1 MQSHTPQL
9 PHPILLYFSLPYY
22 TLSHHVLKS
31 LAFLVLLCP
40 VSTFTVLTTLYVSNT
55 VHNPVYLLEIVH
67 QYHGTFEFVSMRTE
81 LLSPLT
87 GLIAALPGAVTGSSR
102 PPGLLRLLSAFVR
115 YDETVAVIVPP
126 LPIPAPTPALPSTT
140 ATTAG
145 GGSVVKGKE
154 KGKEKGKKSKAVVK
168 SALVAPLAAHVPVE
182 DGTDLIVQTLI
193 RCVAAR
199 ADFEVS
205 RMVMDVLSVLLEREE
220 GRAILPH
227 AHLIIQCFSKRFVG
241 PDFDDSP
248 GVSAQLKLSE
258 MKITPT
264 GSVKQGMREYGRR
277 VCDVMLCT
285 VSDVM

>member
-1 MQSHTPQL
+1 
-9 PHPILLYFSLPYY
+9 
-22 TLSHHVLKS
+22 
-31 LAFLVLLCP
+31 
-40 VSTFTVLTTLYVSNT
+40 
-55 VHNPVYLLEIVH
+55 
-67 QYHGTFEFVSMRTE
+67 MRSE

-87 GLIAALPGAVTGSSR
+87 GLITALPGAVTGSSR

-126 LPIPAPTPALPSTT
+126 LPAVAPIPTT
-140 ATTAG
+140 ALTSATATVAV
-145 GGSVVKGKE
+145 SVAKG
-154 KGKEKGKKSKAVVK
+154 KGKKSKAAPDSEATPSSNG
-168 SALVAPLAAHVPVE
+168 SAIVTATVSPVE

-205 RMVMDVLSVLLEREE
+205 RMVMDVLSVLLERED
-220 GRAILPH
+220 GRAIMPH

-264 GSVKQGMREYGRR
+264 GSVKQGME
-277 VCDVMLCT
+277 
-285 VSDVM
+285 

>member
-1 MQSHTPQL
+1 
-9 PHPILLYFSLPYY
+9 
-22 TLSHHVLKS
+22 
-31 LAFLVLLCP
+31 
-40 VSTFTVLTTLYVSNT
+40 
-55 VHNPVYLLEIVH
+55 
-67 QYHGTFEFVSMRTE
+67 MRSE

-87 GLIAALPGAVTGSSR
+87 GLITALPGAVTGSSR

-126 LPIPAPTPALPSTT
+126 LPAVVPTPTLTSALTLTTT
-140 ATTAG
+140 AATVTVG
-145 GGSVVKGKE
+145 KG
-154 KGKEKGKKSKAVVK
+154 KGKKSKA
-168 SALVAPLAAHVPVE
+168 AADSVTTPASNGSVIVTATVSPVPPIV

-205 RMVMDVLSVLLEREE
+205 RMVMDVLSVLLERED

-264 GSVKQGMREYGRR
+264 GSVKQGVKQNDGSGK
-277 VCDVMLCT
+277 DVMWCG
-285 VSDVM
+285 VMIQYDLM

>member
-1 MQSHTPQL
+1 
-9 PHPILLYFSLPYY
+9 
-22 TLSHHVLKS
+22 
-31 LAFLVLLCP
+31 
-40 VSTFTVLTTLYVSNT
+40 
-55 VHNPVYLLEIVH
+55 
-67 QYHGTFEFVSMRTE
+67 MRTE

-126 LPIPAPTPALPSTT
+126 LPTPTPILTSTT
-140 ATTAG
+140 AAAA
-145 GGSVVKGKE
+145 GSVVKG
-154 KGKEKGKKSKAVVK
+154 KGKEKGKKSKAVVE
-168 SALVAPLAAHVPVE
+168 SVLITPVPAQVPVQ

-264 GSVKQGMREYGRR
+264 GSVKQGMRECGRR
-277 VCDVMLCT
+277 VCDGMLCT
-285 VSDVM
+285 VSDVAVVWCGVVWCGVV

>member
-1 MQSHTPQL
+1 
-9 PHPILLYFSLPYY
+9 
-22 TLSHHVLKS
+22 
-31 LAFLVLLCP
+31 
-40 VSTFTVLTTLYVSNT
+40 
-55 VHNPVYLLEIVH
+55 
-67 QYHGTFEFVSMRTE
+67 MRSE

-87 GLIAALPGAVTGSSR
+87 GLITALPGAVTGSSR

-126 LPIPAPTPALPSTT
+126 LPAIVPTPATALTTTSST
-140 ATTAG
+140 ATAAV
-145 GGSVVKGKE
+145 SVGKG
-154 KGKEKGKKSKAVVK
+154 KGKKSKAAADNVTTPASNG
-168 SALVAPLAAHVPVE
+168 SATVTAPVPPEE

-205 RMVMDVLSVLLEREE
+205 RMVMDVLSVLLERED

-264 GSVKQGMREYGRR
+264 GSVKQGMKHNDNKEEMW
-277 VCDVMLCT
+277 CDAL
-285 VSDVM
+285 

>member
-1 MQSHTPQL
+1 
-9 PHPILLYFSLPYY
+9 
-22 TLSHHVLKS
+22 
-31 LAFLVLLCP
+31 
-40 VSTFTVLTTLYVSNT
+40 
-55 VHNPVYLLEIVH
+55 
-67 QYHGTFEFVSMRTE
+67 MRSE

-87 GLIAALPGAVTGSSR
+87 GLITALPGAVTGSSR

-126 LPIPAPTPALPSTT
+126 LPAVAPTSALTLTSST
-140 ATTAG
+140 ATATV
-145 GGSVVKGKE
+145 SVAKG
-154 KGKEKGKKSKAVVK
+154 KGKKSKAVPDSVTTPASNG
-168 SALVAPLAAHVPVE
+168 SAIVTATVSPVSPVE
-182 DGTDLIVQTLI
+182 EGTDLIVQTLI

-205 RMVMDVLSVLLEREE
+205 RMVMDVLSVLLERED

-264 GSVKQGMREYGRR
+264 GSVKQGMKQNDDR
-277 VCDVMLCT
+277 
-285 VSDVM
+285 

>member
-1 MQSHTPQL
+1 
-9 PHPILLYFSLPYY
+9 
-22 TLSHHVLKS
+22 
-31 LAFLVLLCP
+31 
-40 VSTFTVLTTLYVSNT
+40 
-55 VHNPVYLLEIVH
+55 
-67 QYHGTFEFVSMRTE
+67 MRSE

-87 GLIAALPGAVTGSSR
+87 GLITALPGAVTGSSR

-126 LPIPAPTPALPSTT
+126 LPAIVPTPNLTSTSST
-140 ATTAG
+140 VTTTVTVA
-145 GGSVVKGKE
+145 KG
-154 KGKEKGKKSKAVVK
+154 KGKKTKAAADSTVVTPTSNG
-168 SALVAPLAAHVPVE
+168 SAIVTATVSPVPPVE

-205 RMVMDVLSVLLEREE
+205 RMVMDVLSVLLERED

-264 GSVKQGMREYGRR
+264 GSVKQGMSSMIIVER
-277 VCDVMLCT
+277 V
-285 VSDVM
+285 

>member
-1 MQSHTPQL
+1 
-9 PHPILLYFSLPYY
+9 
-22 TLSHHVLKS
+22 
-31 LAFLVLLCP
+31 
-40 VSTFTVLTTLYVSNT
+40 
-55 VHNPVYLLEIVH
+55 
-67 QYHGTFEFVSMRTE
+67 MRSE

-87 GLIAALPGAVTGSSR
+87 GLITALPGAVTGSSR

-126 LPIPAPTPALPSTT
+126 LPAIVPTPTT
-140 ATTAG
+140 ALTSSTATATATV
-145 GGSVVKGKE
+145 SVAKG
-154 KGKEKGKKSKAVVK
+154 KGKKSKAAADSTMTTPASNG
-168 SALVAPLAAHVPVE
+168 SAIVTATVSPVE

-205 RMVMDVLSVLLEREE
+205 RMVMDVLSVLLERED

-264 GSVKQGMREYGRR
+264 GSVKQGTNRMMVEER
-277 VCDVMLCT
+277 M
-285 VSDVM
+285 

>member
-1 MQSHTPQL
+1 
-9 PHPILLYFSLPYY
+9 
-22 TLSHHVLKS
+22 
-31 LAFLVLLCP
+31 
-40 VSTFTVLTTLYVSNT
+40 
-55 VHNPVYLLEIVH
+55 
-67 QYHGTFEFVSMRTE
+67 MRSE

-87 GLIAALPGAVTGSSR
+87 GLITALPGAVTGSSR

-126 LPIPAPTPALPSTT
+126 LPAIVPTSTT
-140 ATTAG
+140 ALTTTSSTATAAV
-145 GGSVVKGKE
+145 SVGKG
-154 KGKEKGKKSKAVVK
+154 KGKKSKAAAENVTTPASIG
-168 SALVAPLAAHVPVE
+168 SATVTAPIPTVE

-205 RMVMDVLSVLLEREE
+205 RMVMDVLSVLLERED

-264 GSVKQGMREYGRR
+264 GSVKQGMVHNHNKGDL
-277 VCDVMLCT
+277 V
-285 VSDVM
+285 

>member
-1 MQSHTPQL
+1 
-9 PHPILLYFSLPYY
+9 
-22 TLSHHVLKS
+22 
-31 LAFLVLLCP
+31 
-40 VSTFTVLTTLYVSNT
+40 
-55 VHNPVYLLEIVH
+55 
-67 QYHGTFEFVSMRTE
+67 MRSE

-87 GLIAALPGAVTGSSR
+87 GLITALPGAVTGSSR

-126 LPIPAPTPALPSTT
+126 LPAIAPTSALTTT
-140 ATTAG
+140 AAAV
-145 GGSVVKGKE
+145 SVAKG
-154 KGKEKGKKSKAVVK
+154 KGKKSKAASD
-168 SALVAPLAAHVPVE
+168 SATVTATAAPVSPVE

-205 RMVMDVLSVLLEREE
+205 RMVMDVLSVLLERED

-264 GSVKQGMREYGRR
+264 GSVKQGMKWNDIR
-277 VCDVMLCT
+277 VKGLM
-285 VSDVM
+285 

>member
-1 MQSHTPQL
+1 
-9 PHPILLYFSLPYY
+9 
-22 TLSHHVLKS
+22 
-31 LAFLVLLCP
+31 
-40 VSTFTVLTTLYVSNT
+40 
-55 VHNPVYLLEIVH
+55 
-67 QYHGTFEFVSMRTE
+67 MRTE

-126 LPIPAPTPALPSTT
+126 LPTPALTST
-140 ATTAG
+140 AAAADA
-145 GGSVVKGKE
+145 GSVVKGN
-154 KGKEKGKKSKAVVK
+154 GKKSKAVVE
-168 SALVAPLAAHVPVE
+168 SVLITPVPAQVPVQ

-264 GSVKQGMREYGRR
+264 GSVKQGMRECGRR
-277 VCDVMLCT
+277 VCDGMLCTVSDVAVVWCGVIWHAVTWCDVMLCT
-285 VSDVM
+285 VSDVMWLCCGMACSDVMWCGVVWCDVM

>member
-1 MQSHTPQL
+1 
-9 PHPILLYFSLPYY
+9 
-22 TLSHHVLKS
+22 
-31 LAFLVLLCP
+31 
-40 VSTFTVLTTLYVSNT
+40 
-55 VHNPVYLLEIVH
+55 
-67 QYHGTFEFVSMRTE
+67 MRSE

-87 GLIAALPGAVTGSSR
+87 GLITALPGAVTGSSR

-126 LPIPAPTPALPSTT
+126 LPAVAPTSALTLTSST
-140 ATTAG
+140 ATATV
-145 GGSVVKGKE
+145 SVAKG
-154 KGKEKGKKSKAVVK
+154 KGKKSKAVPDSVTTPASNG
-168 SALVAPLAAHVPVE
+168 SAIVTATVSPVSPVE
-182 DGTDLIVQTLI
+182 EGTDLIVQTLI

-205 RMVMDVLSVLLEREE
+205 RMVMDVLSVLLERED

-264 GSVKQGMREYGRR
+264 GSVKQGMKQNDGR
-277 VCDVMLCT
+277 
-285 VSDVM
+285 

>member
-1 MQSHTPQL
+1 
-9 PHPILLYFSLPYY
+9 
-22 TLSHHVLKS
+22 
-31 LAFLVLLCP
+31 
-40 VSTFTVLTTLYVSNT
+40 
-55 VHNPVYLLEIVH
+55 
-67 QYHGTFEFVSMRTE
+67 MRTE

-126 LPIPAPTPALPSTT
+126 LPTPAPTPVHISTN
-140 ATTAG
+140 TTAG
-145 GGSVVKGKE
+145 SVV
-154 KGKEKGKKSKAVVK
+154 KGKEKGKKSKAVVE
-168 SALVAPLAAHVPVE
+168 SALVAPVLAHVPVE

-264 GSVKQGMREYGRR
+264 GSVKQGMRESGRR
-277 VCDVMLCT
+277 VCDVMLCI
-285 VSDVM
+285 VSDMM

>member
-1 MQSHTPQL
+1 
-9 PHPILLYFSLPYY
+9 
-22 TLSHHVLKS
+22 
-31 LAFLVLLCP
+31 
-40 VSTFTVLTTLYVSNT
+40 
-55 VHNPVYLLEIVH
+55 
-67 QYHGTFEFVSMRTE
+67 MRTE

-154 KGKEKGKKSKAVVK
+154 KGKKSKAVVE
-168 SALVAPLAAHVPVE
+168 SALVAPVLAHVPVE

-264 GSVKQGMREYGRR
+264 GSVKQGMRESGRR
-277 VCDVMLCT
+277 VCDVMLCI
-285 VSDVM
+285 VSDMM